1 MPHQTKPGDPVSY
14 SYGHNLG
21 DYPEIAQEIAKGN
34 KPPSLA
40 DIAKMRGQTLQGTT
54 IVDTKDADSFIN
66 QQNQIGVSGGVN
78 QLPTNLGSFASFLP
92 QAQTIFDTLYS
103 KSPEQQEREDRI
115 NTGMMM
121 LNFFT
126 KMGAEASKPGATAL
140 GAANIAGA
148 DTASMY
154 IKQVN
159 AERARRDA
167 EKKGVVGLASQLM
180 AKDQSSG
187 APKPYNVLNPAIVNR
202 LFGTN
207 LKQNDKISLTA
218 KQFNQLPVG
227 TVTDF
232 AEPKQQKQIPIY
244 KVDDG
249 SVKMVVEFGEDYNN
263 ELSSGKYTTV
273 KPAEKKAPTTYEDD
287 FGQRRYLTGPNE
299 GQLVSDVMNS
309 IKVENNENI
318 DGEIENDDETVTT
331 NNPKLKRLTKVEMGY
346 VKGYRAEIEKLTK
359 DFRDIQS
366 GYQKIKKFYETKGPI
381 GDYGL
386 AVQFAKLIDPGS
398 VAREGEVAAVQ
409 KAGSLPD
416 SLKASLINA
425 INGMGALP
433 ARLRADIYNRSIEIF
448 NTERTKAV
456 DIIDKFKG
464 LLASDLQDDKQGAR
478 LDFFTVE
485 PEVALSEL
493 KDLSKIPDETFVY
506 DEEKIKTMSVQELTT
521 VLQQELTTQQ
531 TQFILKILKEK
542 KAKNKASKQGNN

>member
-1 MPHQTKPGDPVSY
+1 MPHQIKPGDKFSVL
-14 SYGHNLG
+14 YGHDVGELT
-21 DYPEIAQEIAKGN
+21 
-34 KPPSLA
+34 PSM
-40 DIAKMRGQTLQGTT
+40 IETLSKKDNNQGTT

-66 QQNQIGVSGGVN
+66 KQNQIGVSGGVN
-78 QLPTNLGSFASFLP
+78 QINPNLGTLGQYIP

-180 AKDQSSG
+180 AKDQTTG
-187 APKPYNVLNPAIVNR
+187 TPKPYNVLNPDIVNR
-202 LFGTN
+202 LFGTK

-244 KVDDG
+244 QVSDG
-249 SVKMVVEFGEDYNN
+249 NVKMVVEFGEDYNR

-299 GQLVSDVMNS
+299 GELVSEVQNS
-309 IKVENNENI
+309 KKVENNENI
-318 DGEIENDDETVTT
+318 DGEIENEDETVST
-331 NNPKLKRLTKVEMGY
+331 NKPKLKRLTKVEMGY

-366 GYQKIKKFYETKGPI
+366 GYQKIVKFYNTKGAI

-416 SLKASLINA
+416 TVKAQLINA
-425 INGMGALP
+425 LNGRGGLP
-433 ARLRADIYNRSIEIF
+433 QRIRAGIYNRAIEIF

-456 DIIDKFKG
+456 DIVDKFKG
-464 LLASDLQDDKQGAR
+464 LLASDLGDDKQGAR
-478 LDFFTVE
+478 LEFFTIE
-485 PEVALSEL
+485 PEVALTDL
-493 KDLSKIPDETFVY
+493 INLDDIKDEPFVY
-506 DEEKIKTMSVQELTT
+506 NEEKIKTMSVQELTT

-542 KAKNKASKQGNN
+542 KAKNKASKQGNNR

>member
-66 QQNQIGVSGGVN
+66 QQNQIGVSGGIN
-78 QLPTNLGSFASFLP
+78 QLNPNLGTLGQYIP
-92 QAQTIFDTLYS
+92 QAQNIYS
-103 KSPEQQEREDRI
+103 ALFTKTPEEQEREDRI

-126 KMGAEASKPGATAL
+126 KFGAESSKPGATAL
-140 GAANIAGA
+140 GAANVAGA

-159 AERARRDA
+159 AERARKDA

-202 LFGTN
+202 QFGTN
-207 LKQNDKISLTA
+207 LKVNDKISLTA

-244 KVDDG
+244 QVSDG
-249 SVKMVVEFGEDYNN
+249 KVKMVVEFGEDYNN

-287 FGQRRYLTGPNE
+287 FGQRRFLTGPNE
-299 GQLVSDVMNS
+299 GQLVSDVINS
-309 IKVENNENI
+309 KKVENNENI
-318 DGEIENDDETVTT
+318 DGEIENEDETVTT
-331 NNPKLKRLTKVEMGY
+331 NKPKLKRLTKVEMGY

-366 GYQKIKKFYETKGPI
+366 GYQKIKKFYETKGSI

-409 KAGSLPD
+409 RSGSLSD
-416 SLKASLINA
+416 RIKADIINT
-425 INGMGALP
+425 INGMGNLP
-433 ARLRADIYNRSIEIF
+433 PRTRAGIYNRAIEIF
-448 NTERTKAV
+448 NTERSKAV
-456 DIIDKFKG
+456 DIITKFKG
-464 LLASDLQDDKQGAR
+464 FLASDLQDDKQGAR
-478 LDFFTVE
+478 LEFFTVE
-485 PEVALSEL
+485 DEVPLSQL
-493 KDLSKIPDETFVY
+493 VDISKLREIDRNFVFN
-506 DEEKIKTMSVQELTT
+506 EEKVKKMNVQELTDIVSFQNLT
-521 VLQQELTTQQ
+521 VPQLK
-531 TQFILKILKEK
+531 FIQSLIDKK
-542 KAKNKASKQGNN
+542 KANK

>member
-1 MPHQTKPGDPVSY
+1 MPHQIKPGDKNSVL
-14 SYGHNLG
+14 YGHTIGELTPSIIDTLG
-21 DYPEIAQEIAKGN
+21 KKDN
-34 KPPSLA
+34 N
-40 DIAKMRGQTLQGTT
+40 QGTT

-66 QQNQIGVSGGVN
+66 KQNQIGVSGGVN
-78 QLPTNLGSFASFLP
+78 QINPNLGTLGQYIP

-103 KSPEQQEREDRI
+103 KSPEEQEREDRI

-126 KMGAEASKPGATAL
+126 KMGAEASRPGATAL
-140 GAANIAGA
+140 GAANVAGA

-167 EKKGVVGLASQLM
+167 KKKGVVGLASQLM
-180 AKDQSSG
+180 AKDQTSG
-187 APKPYNVLNPAIVNR
+187 TPKPYNVLNPDIVNR
-202 LFGTN
+202 LFGTK

-244 KVDDG
+244 QVSDG
-249 SVKMVVEFGEDYNN
+249 NVKMVVEFGEDYNR

-287 FGQRRYLTGPNE
+287 FGQRRYLTGENE
-299 GQLVSDVMNS
+299 GKLVSEVQNS
-309 IKVENNENI
+309 KKVENNENI
-318 DGEIENDDETVTT
+318 DGEIENEDETVST
-331 NNPKLKRLTKVEMGY
+331 NKPKLKRLTKVEMGY

-366 GYQKIKKFYETKGPI
+366 GYQKIVKFYNTKGAI

-416 SLKASLINA
+416 TVKAQLINA
-425 INGMGALP
+425 LNGRGGLP
-433 ARLRADIYNRSIEIF
+433 QRIRAGIYNRAIEIF

-456 DIIDKFKG
+456 DIVDKFKG
-464 LLASDLQDDKQGAR
+464 LLASDLGDDKQGAR
-478 LDFFTVE
+478 LEFFTIE
-485 PEVALSEL
+485 PEVALTDL
-493 KDLSKIPDETFVY
+493 INLDDIKDEPFVY
-506 DEEKIKTMSVQELTT
+506 NEEKIKTMSVQELTT

-542 KAKNKASKQGNN
+542 KAKNKASKQGNNR

>member
-1 MPHQTKPGDPVSY
+1 MPHQI
-14 SYGHNLG
+14 GHMPDKNASMQELL
-21 DYPEIAQEIAKGN
+21 DYNQKLKNFIDQN
-34 KPPSLA
+34 
-40 DIAKMRGQTLQGTT
+40 QGTT
-54 IVDTKDADSFIN
+54 SVDTKDADSFIK

-78 QLPTNLGSFASFLP
+78 QINPNLGTLGKYIP

-103 KSPEQQEREDRI
+103 KSPEEQEREDRI

-126 KMGAEASKPGATAL
+126 KMGAEASRPGATAL
-140 GAANIAGA
+140 GAANVAGA

-167 EKKGVVGLASQLM
+167 KKKGVVGLASQLM
-180 AKDQSSG
+180 AKDQTSG
-187 APKPYNVLNPAIVNR
+187 TPKPYNVLNPDIVNR
-202 LFGTN
+202 LFGTK

-244 KVDDG
+244 QVSDG
-249 SVKMVVEFGEDYNN
+249 NVKMVVEFGEDYNR

-299 GQLVSDVMNS
+299 GKLVSEVTNS
-309 IKVENNENI
+309 KKVENNENI
-318 DGEIENDDETVTT
+318 DGEIENDDETVST
-331 NNPKLKRLTKVEMGY
+331 NKPKLKRLTKVEMGY

-366 GYQKIKKFYETKGPI
+366 GYQKIVKFYNTKGAI

-416 SLKASLINA
+416 TVKAQLINA
-425 INGMGALP
+425 LNGRGGLP
-433 ARLRADIYNRSIEIF
+433 QRIRAGIYNRAIEIF

-456 DIIDKFKG
+456 DIVDKFKG
-464 LLASDLQDDKQGAR
+464 LLASDLGDDKQGAR
-478 LDFFTVE
+478 LEFFTIE
-485 PEVALSEL
+485 PEVALTDL
-493 KDLSKIPDETFVY
+493 INLDDIKDEPFVY
-506 DEEKIKTMSVQELTT
+506 NEEKIKTMSVQELTT

-542 KAKNKASKQGNN
+542 KAKNKASKQGNNNE

>member
-1 MPHQTKPGDPVSY
+1 MPHQIKPGDKNSVL
-14 SYGHNLG
+14 YGHTIGELTPSIIDTLG
-21 DYPEIAQEIAKGN
+21 KKDN
-34 KPPSLA
+34 N
-40 DIAKMRGQTLQGTT
+40 QGTT

-66 QQNQIGVSGGVN
+66 KQNQIGVSGGVN
-78 QLPTNLGSFASFLP
+78 QINPNLGTLGQYIP

-103 KSPEQQEREDRI
+103 KSPEEQEREDRI

-180 AKDQSSG
+180 AKDQTTG
-187 APKPYNVLNPAIVNR
+187 TPKPYNVLNPDIVNR
-202 LFGTN
+202 LFGTK

-244 KVDDG
+244 QVSDG
-249 SVKMVVEFGEDYNN
+249 NVKMVVEFGEDYNR

-287 FGQRRYLTGPNE
+287 FGQRRYLTGENE
-299 GQLVSDVMNS
+299 GKLVSEVQNS
-309 IKVENNENI
+309 KKVENNENI
-318 DGEIENDDETVTT
+318 DGEIENEDETVST
-331 NNPKLKRLTKVEMGY
+331 NKPKLKRLTKVEMGY

-366 GYQKIKKFYETKGPI
+366 GYQKIVKFYNTKGAI

-416 SLKASLINA
+416 TVKAQLINA
-425 INGMGALP
+425 LNGRGGLP
-433 ARLRADIYNRSIEIF
+433 QRIRAGIYNRAIEIF

-456 DIIDKFKG
+456 DIVDKFKG
-464 LLASDLQDDKQGAR
+464 LLASDLGDDKQGAR
-478 LDFFTVE
+478 LEFFTIE
-485 PEVALSEL
+485 PEVALTDL
-493 KDLSKIPDETFVY
+493 INLDDIKDEPFVY
-506 DEEKIKTMSVQELTT
+506 NEEKIKTMSVQELTT

-542 KAKNKASKQGNN
+542 KAKNKASKQGNNR